1 MSVAP
6 QVARV
11 LGRAPRP
18 PCSDAER
25 RAAVLTRAW
34 LRARGDQAA
43 MTTVW
48 LRPQRGAV
56 LGLASAL
63 GLVGSLL
70 AVAVP
75 VAGLA
80 CAGVAALWL
89 ASGVVPPPFPRR
101 ATQDVVVAP
110 HGDGPVALIVCARYD
125 SDRAGFAAR
134 ARRLA
139 ERARRRRLPGVRGWL
154 AISAAA
160 AAAAAGARLAGAD
173 GVWLGALQLLPT
185 ATLLAGAGAA
195 LDAGLAGWGP
205 GAASAA
211 AAAVAAAIHDEL
223 AQQPT
228 HSLYP
233 RLVLYGAGAGGPAA
247 RLKALAP
254 GRGRAVVLEVL
265 PLGAGP
271 VRWRT
276 PHPQLRAA
284 AERAA
289 GALGL
294 PAAPPL
300 PRKPR
305 LGRVPV
311 IRIGAGDAGEPDEGA
326 MTAAVDLGLAIADA
340 LDAAVA
346 EGLARR

>member
-1 MSVAP
+1 VSVAP

-11 LGRAPRP
+11 LGREPRP

-25 RAAVLTRAW
+25 RAAVRTRGW
-34 LRARGDQAA
+34 LRARGDAA
-43 MTTVW
+43 ESTTVW
-48 LRPQRGAV
+48 LRPQRGAA

-70 AVAVP
+70 AVTAP

-80 CAGVAALWL
+80 CAAVAALWL
-89 ASGVVPPPFPRR
+89 ATGIVPPPFPRR

-134 ARRLA
+134 GRGLA
-139 ERARRRRLPGVRGWL
+139 ERMRRRRLPGLRGWL
-154 AISAAA
+154 ALSAAAVASAAA
-160 AAAAAGARLAGAD
+160 ARLAGVD
-173 GVWLGALQLLPT
+173 GLWLGALQLPPT
-185 ATLLAGAGAA
+185 AALLAGAGAT

-205 GAASAA
+205 DGRSAA

-223 AQQPT
+223 AQQPP
-228 HSLYP
+228 HALSP
-233 RLVLYGAGAGGPAA
+233 GLVLYGGGTAA
-247 RLKALAP
+247 RLKELAP

-276 PHPQLRAA
+276 SHPQLRAA

-289 GALGL
+289 GALNL
-294 PAAPPL
+294 PPAPPL

-311 IRIGAGDAGEPDEGA
+311 IRIGAGEAGEPGEEA

-340 LDAAVA
+340 LDATVA

>member
-1 MSVAP
+1 M
-6 QVARV
+6 RV
-11 LGRAPRP
+11 
-18 PCSDAER
+18 
-25 RAAVLTRAW
+25 RAW
-34 LRARGDQAA
+34 LLARGDQAA
-43 MTTVW
+43 PATVW

-63 GLVGSLL
+63 GLAGSLL

-75 VAGLA
+75 VAGLT
-80 CAGVAALWL
+80 CAAVAALWL
-89 ASGVVPPPFPRR
+89 VTGVVPPPFPRR
-101 ATQDVVVAP
+101 ATQDLVVAP

-125 SDRAGFAAR
+125 SDRAGLAGR
-134 ARRLA
+134 ARGLA
-139 ERARRRRLPGVRGWL
+139 ERARRPRLPGVRGWL
-154 AISAAA
+154 AVSAAAVAAA
-160 AAAAAGARLAGAD
+160 AAARLAGAD
-173 GVWLGALQLLPT
+173 GLWLGALQLLPT
-185 ATLLAGAGAA
+185 AALLGGAGAA

-205 GAASAA
+205 GARSAA

-223 AQQPT
+223 VQQPP
-228 HSLYP
+228 HALSP
-233 RLVLYGAGAGGPAA
+233 GLVLYGAGAGGGPA
-247 RLKALAP
+247 RLKELAP
-254 GRGRAVVLEVL
+254 GRGRAVLLEVL

-276 PHPQLRAA
+276 SHPQLRAA

-300 PRKPR
+300 PRMPR
-305 LGRVPV
+305 VGRVPV
-311 IRIGAGDAGEPDEGA
+311 IRIGAGATGEPGEDA

-346 EGLARR
+346 EGLAPA